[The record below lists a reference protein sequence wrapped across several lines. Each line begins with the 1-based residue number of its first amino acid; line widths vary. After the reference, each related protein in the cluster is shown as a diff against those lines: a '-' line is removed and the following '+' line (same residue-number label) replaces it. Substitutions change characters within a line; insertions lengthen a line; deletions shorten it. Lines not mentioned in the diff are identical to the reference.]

1 MERIK
6 DCIITNSDAKVLREW
21 CVDKNSPL
29 YKEYKG
35 YNTSINLETKE
46 VFNAYT
52 GYVAMV
58 SGDKRLGY
66 DVVVRINEKQAI
78 RYCNLK
84 SVNVKMRD
92 NVDISQQ
99 IGEANKYVKVEYLTT
114 KANNQY
120 AFRLGDKQMY
130 KDDPSKIIDPL
141 NSNISLTFPQ
151 YSESGLMDFEE
162 AYNGGD
168 ENYANDRTPIDYQQ
182 Y

>member
-6 DCIITNSDAKVLREW
+6 NCIITNSDAKVLREW
-21 CVDKNSPL
+21 CMDKTSPL

-35 YNTSINLETKE
+35 FNTSINLETNK
-46 VFNAYT
+46 VYNAYT
-52 GYVAMV
+52 GHVAMV

-66 DVVVRINEKQAI
+66 DVVVRINDTQAI
-78 RYCNLK
+78 RYSNLK
-84 SVNVKMRD
+84 SVDVKMRE

-114 KANNQY
+114 RANNQY
-120 AFRLGDKQMY
+120 AFRIGDKQMY
-130 KDDPSKIIDPL
+130 KDDPSKIIDPE
-141 NSNISLTFPQ
+141 NSNIRSTFPQ
-151 YSESGLMDFEE
+151 YSESGLMDFED

-168 ENYANDRTPIDYQQ
+168 ENYADNYTPIDYQQ